1 MSCQRIFV
9 QAEKAKHKE
18 ELEKEARM
26 RKAKAAAAKKQE
38 AEAQGG
44 GLTPPGQKEGGLTPG
59 AHKAK
64 AKADAKK
71 VAAPPLA
78 NLDKDNADYYKNV
91 QEDIATILRVFG
103 QDFGSKPAAQIAPQ
117 SREGEGGVQEAL
129 FVFSFI
135 FPLQR
140 NK

>member
-1 MSCQRIFV
+1 
-9 QAEKAKHKE
+9 
-18 ELEKEARM
+18 M

-44 GLTPPGQKEGGLTPG
+44 GGQKEGGLTPG
-59 AHKAK
+59 KVKAR
-64 AKADAKK
+64 ADAKK

-103 QDFGSKPAAQIAPQ
+103 QDFGSKPAVQIAPQ
-117 SREGEGGVQEAL
+117 SREGEGGVQEAS

>member
-1 MSCQRIFV
+1 
-9 QAEKAKHKE
+9 
-18 ELEKEARM
+18 M

-44 GLTPPGQKEGGLTPG
+44 GGQKEGGLTPG
-59 AHKAK
+59 APKVK

-78 NLDKDNADYYKNV
+78 NLDKDNADYYKNF
-91 QEDIATILRVFG
+91 QEDIATTLRVFG
-103 QDFGSKPAAQIAPQ
+103 QDFGSKPAVQIAPQ

-129 FVFSFI
+129 FAFSFI

>member
-1 MSCQRIFV
+1 MSCQRTFV
-9 QAEKAKHKE
+9 QAEKAKRKE

-44 GLTPPGQKEGGLTPG
+44 GLTPPSQKEGGLTPG

-78 NLDKDNADYYKNV
+78 NLDKDNADYYK
-91 QEDIATILRVFG
+91 DIATILRVFG
-103 QDFGSKPAAQIAPQ
+103 QDFGSKPAVQIAPQ
-117 SREGEGGVQEAL
+117 SREGEGGV
-129 FVFSFI
+129 
-135 FPLQR
+135 LQR

>member
-1 MSCQRIFV
+1 M
-9 QAEKAKHKE
+9 QAEKAKRKE

-38 AEAQGG
+38 AE
-44 GLTPPGQKEGGLTPG
+44 PPGQKEGGLTPG
-59 AHKAK
+59 AQKAK

-78 NLDKDNADYYKNV
+78 NLDKDNAGYYKNV

-103 QDFGSKPAAQIAPQ
+103 QDFGSQPAVQIAPQ

-129 FVFSFI
+129 LVFSFI